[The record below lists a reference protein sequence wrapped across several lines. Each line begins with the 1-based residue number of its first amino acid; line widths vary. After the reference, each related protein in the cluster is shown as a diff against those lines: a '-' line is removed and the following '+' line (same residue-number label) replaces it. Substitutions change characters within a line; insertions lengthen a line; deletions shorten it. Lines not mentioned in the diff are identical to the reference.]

1 MIQIEDRT
9 GKSGA
14 LCEGVRFS
22 AEDKL
27 RNKYEYRYE
36 GTEKTA
42 NGYDIHL
49 HNLTNDTETYVE
61 KAWFGQRKIKIM

>member
-1 MIQIEDRT
+1 MIQIEDIA

-14 LCEGVRFS
+14 LCEGARFQ

-27 RNKYEYRYE
+27 GRKYKYRYE
-36 GTEKTA
+36 GTEKTS

-49 HNLTNDTETYVE
+49 HNLTNGTETYVE
-61 KAWFGQRKIKIM
+61 KEWFRQRKIKIM

>member
-14 LCEGVRFS
+14 LCEGVRFR

-27 RNKYEYRYE
+27 GNKYEYRYE
-36 GTEKTA
+36 GIEKTS
-42 NGYDIHL
+42 NGCDIHL
-49 HNLTNDTETYVE
+49 HNLTNDTKTYVE
-61 KAWFGQRKIKIM
+61 KEWFRQRKIIIL